1 MDTLAL
7 VAMNTEII
15 KVTLFALF
23 VTVPL
28 ILIGLAFLGAVKAH
42 ALKPLRP
49 LDRRALR
56 RPSLEWELGAAR
68 ARRPHFGIGV

>member
-7 VAMNTEII
+7 VTMNTEII

-28 ILIGLAFLGAVKAH
+28 VLLGLAFLGAVKAR
-42 ALKPLRP
+42 ALKPLKP
-49 LDRRALR
+49 MDRRAR
-56 RPSLEWELGAAR
+56 RPSLDWELGAAR
-68 ARRPHFGIGV
+68 ARRPHLGVEV

>member
-7 VAMNTEII
+7 VAMNTEVI

-28 ILIGLAFLGAVKAH
+28 VLVGLAFLGAVRDR

-49 LDRRALR
+49 HDRRAVR
-56 RPSLEWELGAAR
+56 RPSLEWEIGVAH
-68 ARRPHFGIGV
+68 ARRPHLGIET

>member
-28 ILIGLAFLGAVKAH
+28 VLIGLAFLGAVKAR

-49 LDRRALR
+49 TDRRAR
-56 RPSLEWELGAAR
+56 RPSLDWAVGAAHT
-68 ARRPHFGIGV
+68 RRPHLGIEV